1 MKLSALCMMVLLVG
15 APFVARTQDLDT
27 DYQNLKD
34 AEAKGDVA
42 AVKKL
47 AAETHGFA
55 KKAIEEPAPASRRR
69 TIKTLGP
76 NGWTTGK
83 K

>member
-1 MKLSALCMMVLLVG
+1 MKLSVLSMMVLLAG
-15 APFVARTQDLDT
+15 APFAAHAQDLDT

-47 AAETHGFA
+47 AADTHALA
-55 KKAIEEPAPASRRR
+55 KQAIDAPAPTPSTPCTR
-69 TIKTLGP
+69 
-76 NGWTTGK
+76 
-83 K
+83 

>member
-1 MKLSALCMMVLLVG
+1 MMVLLVG
-15 APFVARTQDLDT
+15 APLLVARTQDLDT

-47 AAETHGFA
+47 THRN
-55 KKAIEEPAPASRRR
+55 SRHGEKDNRGTR
-69 TIKTLGP
+69 PGIG
-76 NGWTTGK
+76 GR
-83 K
+83 